1 MSDLQSSVDSP
12 KQSAAEQRLATPE
25 GRREFIK
32 ATLSCWLGT
41 TMEYVD
47 FALYGLAAG
56 LVFGDVFFPG
66 ETSTIAL
73 LYSFATYSVGFVARP
88 IGAIFFGRLGDLK
101 GRKFVLVT
109 TIALMGISTT
119 LIGFIPS
126 YATIGIWAPVLL
138 AILRFMQGFGAG
150 AELSGATVML
160 GEYAPPKHR
169 GLIASIIGIGSN
181 SGTLVAS
188 TVWLLVLMLDKED
201 VASWG
206 WRIPFILS
214 ALIALAATLIRR
226 HVRET
231 PVFEQEQNEVKQS
244 QVQKT
249 EISVSQVTETD
260 ESIPFLARVKAFLAA
275 NKAFFVMLGLR
286 IGENGPSYLA
296 QGFVIGYV
304 VNFLKVNQIVATSAV
319 FVASLLGFF
328 VIPFAGW
335 LSDRFG
341 RRIVYRWFC
350 FLLML
355 YAVPAYMFLETR
367 DPFIVASIIVIGMC
381 LASLGIFGVQA
392 AYGVELFG
400 VRNRY
405 SKMALAKEFGGI
417 MSGGIASLV
426 ASALLKHYETW
437 WPIAIYFVAMA
448 GIGFI
453 TTFYAPETRGRDLNA
468 VEDAI

>member
-1 MSDLQSSVDSP
+1 MSDLQSSVDSH

-25 GRREFIK
+25 GRLEFIK

-47 FALYGLAAG
+47 FALYGLATG
-56 LVFGDVFFPG
+56 LVFSKVFFPNV
-66 ETSTIAL
+66 SPKIAL
-73 LYSFATYSVGFVARP
+73 LSGFATYSVGFLARP
-88 IGAIFFGRLGDLK
+88 IGAIFFGRLGDRK

-109 TIALMGISTT
+109 TIAMMGISTT

-126 YATIGIWAPVLL
+126 YATIGIWAPLILVM
-138 AILRFMQGFGAG
+138 LRFVQGFGAG

-160 GEYAPPKHR
+160 GEYAPPKQR

-181 SGTLVAS
+181 SGTLIAS
-188 TVWLLVLMLDKED
+188 AVWLLVLMLDDED
-201 VASWG
+201 VFSWG

-214 ALIALAATLIRR
+214 AVIAIAATLIRR

-231 PVFEQEQNEVKQS
+231 PVFEQEQKELKQL
-244 QVQKT
+244 QTATTPQ
-249 EISVSQVTETD
+249 
-260 ESIPFLARVKAFLAA
+260 LAA
-275 NKAFFVMLGLR
+275 DKPAGKTSLWARNKAFFVMLGLR

-304 VNFLKVNQIVATSAV
+304 VESLTVSKTVATTAV
-319 FVASLLGFF
+319 FIASLLGFF

-355 YAVPAYMFLETR
+355 YAIPAYMFLETR
-367 DPFIVASIIVIGMC
+367 DPFIVGSIIVIGMC

-405 SKMALAKEFGGI
+405 SKMALAKELGGI
-417 MSGGIASLV
+417 LSGGTASLV
-426 ASALLKHYETW
+426 ASALLNHYHTW
-437 WPIAIYFVAMA
+437 WPIAIYFAAMA
-448 GIGFI
+448 GIGFF
-453 TTFYAPETRGRDLNA
+453 TTFFAPETRGRDLNA